1 MKMIRVTADDGSR
14 VEVNA
19 EAIVYMRWPSL
30 DLQAEKP
37 RRIEITFAH
46 GEKLLVRQSL
56 DQLLTLCGCP
66 PPHLAAKSEP
76 EKD

>member
-1 MKMIRVTADDGSR
+1 MKIIRVTADDGSR
-14 VEVNA
+14 MEVNA
-19 EAIVYMRWPSL
+19 DAIAYMRWPSL
-30 DLQAEKP
+30 EVRAEKP
-37 RRIEITFAH
+37 RRIEIAFVH

-56 DQLLTLCGCP
+56 DQLLVLCGCP

>member
-19 EAIVYMRWPSL
+19 DAIVYMRWPSL
-30 DLQAEKP
+30 EKAAEKP

-46 GEKLLVRQSL
+46 GETLIVRQSL
-56 DQLLTLCGCP
+56 DQLLVLCGCP
-66 PPHLAAKSEP
+66 PPRLTPKSEE